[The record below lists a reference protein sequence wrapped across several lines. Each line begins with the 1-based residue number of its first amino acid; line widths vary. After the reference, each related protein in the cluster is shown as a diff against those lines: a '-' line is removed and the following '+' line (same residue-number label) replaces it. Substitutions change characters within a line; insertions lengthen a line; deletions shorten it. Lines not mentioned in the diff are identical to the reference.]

1 MTDTGDP
8 DDFEQVRALRRSGR
22 RWLALL
28 VGSMLL
34 LLALAWIGF
43 VQQTHYER
51 RQTLEAVAARD
62 GNLATAVMHYAVRVF
77 RLSGAVG
84 TYLEGAY
91 RSGVS
96 EDVFLELLL
105 DRLRANEIFV
115 EMAACLDDGRIL
127 STRLAQGTLTAEDC
141 ARLAKDGQELTM
153 ALPQRG
159 AGLLLVPFTLP
170 LQGAPGRPGGLLV
183 AMTPV
188 TRLLGVMDEA
198 SLQEETTAVIVGRD
212 GQPRAAW
219 HSGQG
224 VLTEIAPM
232 EALAPLLQGRPDPV
246 LQGRA
251 QLVSERGAPGG
262 ELNVLVA
269 TARDDA
275 LAEFHRRRTVGLLAC
290 GLLSLGMIAVTLVLA
305 RMQARATR
313 QAASLAR
320 ARGRLQALNSGLDEQ
335 VRQRTV
341 ELEQAYRDLETF
353 SYTIAHDVRAPLA
366 AIGTYAE
373 ELEPAVAAG
382 GTERHQRYLQRI
394 RANAAQMDTLTRH
407 LLDLGRLTRAPLQF
421 TTLDLAAMAREILAG
436 LQECDPLRPVQWEV
450 QDGLAVRGD
459 PALLRQ
465 VLENLLGNA
474 WKFSAGRDPARISV
488 SASEERGAPGWNV
501 FTVRDNGAGFDSS
514 TATGLFQPFRR
525 MHSSDEFPGTGVGLA
540 TVQRIVALHGGKIW
554 CEAREGEGAA
564 FFFTLPAA
572 EAAG

>member
-1 MTDTGDP
+1 MTDATGSET
-8 DDFEQVRALRRSGR
+8 FEQVRALRRSGR
-22 RWLALL
+22 RWLGLL

-34 LLALAWIGF
+34 LLAVVWIGF
-43 VQQTHYER
+43 VQQTRFER

-62 GNLATAVMHYAVRVF
+62 GNLATAVMHYAVRV
-77 RLSGAVG
+77 LNTGGAVG
-84 TYLEGAY
+84 TLLASAY

-96 EDVFLELLL
+96 DEVFLQLLQ
-105 DRLRANEIFV
+105 DRLRANMIFV
-115 EMAACLDDGRIL
+115 ELAACLDDGRIL
-127 STRLAQGTLTAEDC
+127 STRLPQGTLTAQDC
-141 ARLAKDGQELTM
+141 ARLAGTGNELTM
-153 ALPQRG
+153 APPQRG
-159 AGLLLVPFTLP
+159 AGLLQVPLTLR

-198 SLQEETTAVIVGRD
+198 LLQEETTVVIGGPD

-219 HSGQG
+219 RTGQG
-224 VLTEIAPM
+224 VVTETAPM
-232 EALAPLLQGRPDPV
+232 QALAPLLGGRSNAM
-246 LQGRA
+246 LAGRV
-251 QLVSERGAPGG
+251 QLVSERSAPAG
-262 ELNVLVA
+262 ELNVVVA

-275 LAEFHRRRTVGLLAC
+275 LAEFRRRRGVGLLSC
-290 GLLSLGMIAVTLVLA
+290 VLLSLGMVAATLVLA

-320 ARGRLQALNSGLDEQ
+320 ARGRLEGLNSRLDEQ
-335 VRQRTV
+335 VRQRTA

-373 ELEPAVAAG
+373 ELQPAVAAG

-394 RANAAQMDTLTRH
+394 RANAQQMDTLTRH
-407 LLDLGRLTRAPLQF
+407 LLDLGRLTRAPLQP
-421 TTLDLAAMAREILAG
+421 TAVDLSAMAREILSG
-436 LQECDPLRPVQWEV
+436 LQECDPLRPAQWEV
-450 QDGLAVRGD
+450 QDGLAARGD
-459 PALLRQ
+459 PALVRQ
-465 VLENLLGNA
+465 LLDNLLGNA
-474 WKFSAGRDPARISV
+474 WKFSAGRDPARIAV
-488 SASEERGAPGWNV
+488 TASAEPEVPGWQV

-540 TVQRIVALHGGKIW
+540 TVQRIVTLHGGRIW

-564 FFFTLPAA
+564 FFFTLPVADA
-572 EAAG
+572 PR